1 MKISR
6 MSLSELR
13 IGVVPIGGVP
23 EIVPKSVGAH
33 ILGYFNLD
41 ADILPPLDQPEYAF
55 DNKRFQYNAAIILK
69 ALESEPFQDYA
80 KVIGLLDV
88 DLFIPIF
95 THVFG
100 EAKQGGKF
108 ALVSLHRLRKSPEGS
123 ILPEPILLERAA
135 KVALHESGHLFD
147 LLHCMDERCLM
158 HFSGN
163 LEDLDSAPLYFC
175 RYCTTYLRDALHR
188 SMGT

>member
-1 MKISR
+1 MI
-6 MSLSELR
+6 LSTLH
-13 IGVVPIGGVP
+13 IGVLSIGEVP
-23 EIVPKSVGAH
+23 EIVSKSVGAH
-33 ILGYFNLD
+33 ILGYLNLD
-41 ADILPPLDQPEYAF
+41 ADMLPHIDPPEYAF
-55 DNKRFQYNAAIILK
+55 DDKRRQYNAATILK
-69 ALESEPFQDYA
+69 TLESGAFQHYA

-100 EAKQGGKF
+100 EARQGGKF
-108 ALVSLHRLRKSPEGS
+108 ALVSLYRLRKNPDGS
-123 ILPEPILLERAA
+123 VPPEPTLLERVA
-135 KVALHESGHLFD
+135 KVALHEAGHLFN

-163 LEDLDSAPLYFC
+163 LEDLDSTPLYFC

-188 SMGT
+188 PMRT

>member
-1 MKISR
+1 
-6 MSLSELR
+6 MSLSKLR
-13 IGVVPIGGVP
+13 IGVVPIGEVP
-23 EIVPKSVGAH
+23 DIVSKSIGAH
-33 ILGYFNLD
+33 ILGYLNLD
-41 ADILPPLDQPEYAF
+41 ADILPPLEHPTYAF
-55 DNKRFQYNAAIILK
+55 DNKRIQYNAAIILK
-69 ALESEPFQDYA
+69 GLESGPFHDYG

-108 ALVSLHRLRKSPEGS
+108 ALVSLFRLRKNSDGSFPPEF
-123 ILPEPILLERAA
+123 ILLERVA
-135 KVALHESGHLFD
+135 KVALHEAGHLFN

-175 RYCTTYLRDALHR
+175 RYCATYLRDALHR
-188 SMGT
+188 R